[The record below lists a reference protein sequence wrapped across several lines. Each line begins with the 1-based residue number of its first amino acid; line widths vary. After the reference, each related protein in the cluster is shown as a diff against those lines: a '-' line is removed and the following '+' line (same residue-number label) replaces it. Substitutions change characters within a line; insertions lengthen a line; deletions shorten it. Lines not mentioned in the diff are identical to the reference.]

1 MDKLTIGSAKD
12 SPTHQFKNL
21 KNVTIDFDQ
30 DHWVTVVI
38 GWNGTGKSN
47 VLEALAII
55 FRDLITYKGVS
66 AEKRKEVPRFA
77 FKLSYRMGAGENLRH
92 IHIDA
97 DPDREKDALLIR
109 IADSRQIEQ
118 DNAVRSVLDF
128 GDDTDR
134 TPQGESIKLMAFL
147 NSDPEYLPRY
157 VFSYYSGESSRM
169 HEVFRPYLETYDN
182 KLRNGEDPGL
192 KRLFYALPVHSQ
204 FVLLAFMIKQSTEVR
219 ELLENDMG
227 IDPDEGIESVL
238 FVLKQPGWSKRR
250 GKKKVSA
257 AGDDRFWG
265 SKGVVQIFLDRLQ
278 GIALAPIRIKRD
290 KQITLWNKES
300 TEFQYLFVKD
310 IDALRRLVG
319 EQLPAHFFRDL
330 ESTYVSELIEEVRI
344 RVRLKKNDGSVTFR
358 ELSEGEQQ
366 LLTVLGLLRFTAE
379 EESLFLLDEPD
390 THLNPRWSVDYIA
403 YLKEFIANGTT
414 QQETS
419 HILLTTHNPLA
430 IAELAREQVQILRL
444 HKHDGHRQIVACY
457 PEMAPRG
464 MGYAAIVTSDMFGIA
479 SSLDHPTQELLE
491 TQRAFAAKDKL
502 TADEQGELDGINA
515 QLDRL
520 GFRFFHPDDEYSRY
534 LRLRNELLV
543 QQFNTEQPKELAKN
557 AVQMSRTE
565 REDLAKQ
572 LIAELLADEA
582 NSSRGTAP

>member
-1 MDKLTIGSAKD
+1 MRLDKLIIGSAKD
-12 SPTHQFKNL
+12 SPAHQFKNL

-55 FRDLITYKGVS
+55 FRDLI
-66 AEKRKEVPRFA
+66 ALKRMPPFA
-77 FKLSYRMGAGENLRH
+77 FKIRYRTGSREDYRH
-92 IHIDA
+92 IFIDS
-97 DPDREKDALLIR
+97 DPDRR
-109 IADSRQIEQ
+109 ADPLQFYSGSEAEIDEVIKTPQDDLWGYVLEEQ
-118 DNAVRSVLDF
+118 DR
-128 GDDTDR
+128 
-134 TPQGESIKLMAFL
+134 PQKLRKCRVHLSEFL
-147 NSDPEYLPRY
+147 KEDSKYLPRY
-157 VFSYYSGESSRM
+157 VFAYYSGESDRM
-169 HEVFRPYLETYDN
+169 HEVFRPYLEKYD
-182 KLRNGEDPGL
+182 KRLRNGEDPGI
-192 KRLFYALPVHSQ
+192 KRLFYAMPVHSQ
-204 FVLLAFMIKQSTEVR
+204 FVLLAFLIQQSDVVR
-219 ELLENDMG
+219 DFLKDHLG
-227 IDPDEGIESVL
+227 LDPDEGMESVL
-238 FVLKQPGWSKRR
+238 FVLRQPPWKSN
-250 GKKKVSA
+250 A
-257 AGDDRFWG
+257 ADGDPRFWNAR
-265 SKGVVQIFLDRLQ
+265 GVVRDFLSRLYD
-278 GIALAPIRIKRD
+278 IALAPIEVSRRVPVSI
-290 KQITLWNKES
+290 WNEK
-300 TEFQYLFVKD
+300 TIQFKYLYVKD
-310 IDALRRLVG
+310 IAALRQLVG
-319 EQLPAHFFRDL
+319 NQMPREFFRDL

-390 THLNPRWSVDYIA
+390 THLNPRWSVEYIT
-403 YLKEFIANGTT
+403 YLKKFIGIGTK
-414 QQETS
+414 QEEAS

-430 IAELAREQVQILRL
+430 IAELDREQVQILRM
-444 HKHDGHRQIVACY
+444 HKQDGHRQIVACF

-491 TQRAFAAKDKL
+491 AQRVLAAKDKL
-502 TADEQGELDGINA
+502 TADEQRELDGINA

-543 QQFNTEQPKELAKN
+543 QQFKTEQPKELAKN
-557 AVQMSRTE
+557 LVQMSRAE
-565 REDLAKQ
+565 REQLAKQ

-582 NSSRGTAP
+582 KSSQEEAP

>member
-1 MDKLTIGSAKD
+1 MRLDKLTIGSAKD

-55 FRDLITYKGVS
+55 FRDLIGK
-66 AEKRKEVPRFA
+66 KRAPAFA
-77 FKLSYRMGAGENLRH
+77 FQLAYRMGAGENLRC

-97 DPDREKDALLIR
+97 DPDREKEPFIIHVATNAQARGEGTLTPFIEGEAPVSALR
-109 IADSRQIEQ
+109 GK
-118 DNAVRSVLDF
+118 V
-128 GDDTDR
+128 
-134 TPQGESIKLMAFL
+134 IKLTAFL
-147 NSDPEYLPRY
+147 NADVEYLPRY
-157 VFSYYSGESSRM
+157 VFSYYSGESPRM
-169 HEVFRPYLETYDN
+169 HEVFRPYLENYDS

-192 KRLFYALPVHSQ
+192 KRLFYAMPVHSQ
-204 FVLLAFMIKQSTEVR
+204 FVLLAFLIQQSDVVR
-219 ELLENDMG
+219 AFLDDHLG
-227 IDPDEGIESVL
+227 LDPDEGIESVL
-238 FVLKQPGWSKRR
+238 FVLRQPPWKSK
-250 GKKKVSA
+250 A
-257 AGDDRFWG
+257 ADGDPRFWNAR
-265 SKGVVQIFLDRLQ
+265 GVVRNFLARLYD
-278 GIALAPIRIKRD
+278 IALAPVDISRRVSTSI
-290 KQITLWNKES
+290 WNKE
-300 TEFQYLFVKD
+300 TLQFKYLYVKD
-310 IDALRRLVG
+310 IAALRDLVG
-319 EQLPAHFFRDL
+319 NQAPAQFFRDL

-379 EESLFLLDEPD
+379 NESLFLLDEPD
-390 THLNPRWSVDYIA
+390 THLNPRWCVDYIA
-403 YLKEFIANGTT
+403 YLKKFIASGTR
-414 QQETS
+414 QEETS

-430 IAELAREQVQILRL
+430 IAELDREQVQILRMT
-444 HKHDGHRQIVACY
+444 KETDSRQIVACY

-479 SSLDHPTQELLE
+479 SSLDQSTQVLLE
-491 TQRAFAAKDKL
+491 TQRAFAAKEKL
-502 TADEQGELDGINA
+502 TADEQRELDGINT

-543 QQFNTEQPKELAKN
+543 KQFETTQPTELAKRV
-557 AVQMSRTE
+557 VQMPRAE
-565 REDLAKQ
+565 REALAKR
-572 LIAELLADEA
+572 LIAELLTDKA
-582 NSSRGTAP
+582 NPPEEPAS